1 MKFELMPQD
10 WYKRRD
16 KVKEDS
22 YITQLSVR
30 GFRKIENSNCLMQ
43 VTYEDGTQI
52 ELGSIVQHNVGADR
66 WTVHGLNEHGVSVL
80 ARLVE

>member
-10 WYKRRD
+10 WYKRRS

-22 YITQLSVR
+22 YITQVSVR
-30 GFRKIENSNCLMQ
+30 GFKKIENSNCLMQ

-52 ELGSIVQHNVGADR
+52 ELGSIIQHNELADR